1 MEWAGLACDV
11 RLRCC
16 DKDED
21 EDTDEGAGT
30 GKDGWLV
37 AEAVA
42 VALGLAAAPSER
54 VVPPDGRLPAAFLDA
69 DDEVEHAF
77 LDDADDDEVEP
88 AFLDDADD
96 DEVEPAF
103 LNDEEADE
111 AEAEEEEE
119 GRLEPPNSSA
129 ISF

>member
-1 MEWAGLACDV
+1 MRVAAVEWAGLACDV

-42 VALGLAAAPSER
+42 VALGLAAAPLTRGRTHFSEHS
-54 VVPPDGRLPAAFLDA
+54 
-69 DDEVEHAF
+69 VET
-77 LDDADDDEVEP
+77 LYSKD
-88 AFLDDADD
+88 
-96 DEVEPAF
+96 
-103 LNDEEADE
+103 
-111 AEAEEEEE
+111 
-119 GRLEPPNSSA
+119 S
-129 ISF
+129 